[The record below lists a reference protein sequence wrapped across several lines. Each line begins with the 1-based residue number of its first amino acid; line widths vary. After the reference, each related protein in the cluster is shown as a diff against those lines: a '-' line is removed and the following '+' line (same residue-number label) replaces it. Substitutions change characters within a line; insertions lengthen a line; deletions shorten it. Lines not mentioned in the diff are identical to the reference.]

1 MPVAQG
7 RTTLLALSVGLI
19 ALLLTAGG
27 CERKLPAPWNEMQFP
42 VRKGEILPG
51 ADQSS
56 MQVLYRG
63 ISAHAAL
70 FREYSSSLERA
81 GYAYETDGKAHDPSY
96 KIYSAFFTKGTEK
109 IKLHIEGAKDI
120 TVKVS
125 KVD

>member
-1 MPVAQG
+1 VAQ
-7 RTTLLALSVGLI
+7 RPTPLLILSVGLI
-19 ALLLTAGG
+19 TLLLTAVG

-51 ADQSS
+51 TDQSS

-81 GYAYETDGKAHDPSY
+81 GYAHETDGKAHDPSY
-96 KIYSAFFTKGTEK
+96 SVYSAFFKKGTER

-125 KVD
+125 KLD

>member
-1 MPVAQG
+1 VAQR
-7 RTTLLALSVGLI
+7 RTPLLILSVGLT
-19 ALLLTAGG
+19 ALLLAAVG

-51 ADQSS
+51 ADRSS

-63 ISAHAAL
+63 ISAHADL
-70 FREYSSSLERA
+70 FREYRSSLERA
-81 GYAYETDGKAHDPSY
+81 GYAYEKDGKAHDPSY
-96 KIYSAFFTKGTEK
+96 SVYSAFFIKGTER
-109 IKLHIEGAKDI
+109 IKLHIEGPRDI